1 VTRHV
6 SLKMLMGDR
15 AKYVSIIFG
24 LTFASLLI
32 TQQAGIFL
40 GIMARTFSTM
50 SDLEVADIWVMDPM
64 VQYLDDVYGLPL
76 TQLYRVRGVDGV
88 EWAVPFYK
96 GQLRARLKDGRFQ
109 TLVVMG
115 IDDATL
121 IGGPPRMLEGQV
133 ADLRRTDAIIVD
145 SIGASTRLSQREPEG
160 ERPLRLGD
168 TLEINDNRALVV
180 GFCQVTRP
188 FSTMPIV
195 YMTYSQALQYAP
207 QERKMLPFILVK
219 AKDGVDHREL
229 ATRIHATTGLGAYST
244 ADFKRLTVTYYL
256 KNTAI
261 PFNFGT
267 SALLGFLVGTAV
279 AGQTFYSFTLDNLKY
294 FATFKAMGATNGLL
308 FRMILLQAFFVGATG
323 FGLGAG
329 LASLFGFILRKG
341 EFAFWLPWQL
351 LLSSAV
357 AVSLICLGAAAM
369 SIRKVIRL
377 EPGVVFKG

>member
-1 VTRHV
+1 MNAIA
-6 SLKMLMGDR
+6 LKMLMGDR
-15 AKYVSIIFG
+15 AKYVSIILG

-32 TQQAGIFL
+32 TQQTGIFL

-50 SDLEVADIWVMDPM
+50 SDLEIADIWVMDPM
-64 VQYLDDVYGLPL
+64 VQYLDDIYGMQD
-76 TQLYRVRGVDGV
+76 TQLYRVKGVDGV

-109 TLVVMG
+109 SLVVMG

-121 IGGPPRMLEGQV
+121 IGGPPRMLEGDL

-145 SIGASTRLSQREPEG
+145 SIGASTRLTQREADG
-160 ERPLRLGD
+160 DRPLRIGD
-168 TLEINDNRALVV
+168 ILEINDNRATVV
-180 GFCQVTRP
+180 GFCLVTRP

-195 YMTYSQALQYAP
+195 YMTYSRAKQYAP

-229 ATRIHATTGLGAYST
+229 ADRIHAITGLGAYST
-244 ADFKRLTVTYYL
+244 ADFKRLTVGYYL

-261 PFNFGT
+261 PLNFGT
-267 SALLGFLVGTAV
+267 SATLGFLVGTAV
-279 AGQTFYSFTLDNLKY
+279 AGQTFYNFTLDNLKY
-294 FATFKAMGATNGLL
+294 FATFKAMGATNGVLL
-308 FRMILLQAFFVGATG
+308 RMILLQAFFVGGTG

-329 LASLFGFILRKG
+329 IASLIGFVLRKG

-351 LLSSAV
+351 LLVNAA
-357 AVSLICLGAAAM
+357 AVSLICLGAAAI

-377 EPGVVFKG
+377 EAGIVFKG

>member
-1 VTRHV
+1 
-6 SLKMLMGDR
+6 MLMGDR

-50 SDLEVADIWVMDPM
+50 SDLEIADIWVMDPM
-64 VQYLDDVYGLPL
+64 VQYLDDIYGMQD
-76 TQLYRVRGVDGV
+76 TQLYRVKGVDGV

-109 TLVVMG
+109 SMIVMG

-121 IGGPPRMLEGQV
+121 IGGPPRMLEGDV

-145 SIGASTRLSQREPEG
+145 SIGASTRLTQQEPDG
-160 ERPLRLGD
+160 ERPLRVGD
-168 TLEINDNRALVV
+168 IVEINDNRAIVV
-180 GFCQVTRP
+180 GFCRVTRP
-188 FSTMPIV
+188 FTTMPIV
-195 YMTYSQALQYAP
+195 YMTYTRALQYAP

-219 AKDGVDHREL
+219 AKEGVDHREL
-229 ATRIHATTGLGAYST
+229 ADRIHAVTGLGAYT
-244 ADFKRLTVTYYL
+244 KADFKRLTITYYL

-261 PFNFGT
+261 PLNFGT
-267 SALLGFLVGTAV
+267 SATLGFLVGTAV
-279 AGQTFYSFTLDNLKY
+279 AGQTFYNFTLDNLKY
-294 FATFKAMGATNGLL
+294 FATFKAMGATNGVLL
-308 FRMILLQAFFVGATG
+308 RMILLQAFFVGSTG

-329 LASLFGFILRKG
+329 IASLIGFVLRKG

-351 LLSSAV
+351 LLASAA
-357 AVSLICLGAAAM
+357 AVSLICLGAATI

-377 EPGVVFKG
+377 EAGVVFKG